1 MCRLRRNNIMIDE
14 TVKALQDKFN
24 QEAKLDFEYSML
36 MNKERPKPFEELNK
50 SSINNQEQVSVEI
63 SIGNIKKIINWLT
76 NKIWSK

>member
-1 MCRLRRNNIMIDE
+1 MIDE